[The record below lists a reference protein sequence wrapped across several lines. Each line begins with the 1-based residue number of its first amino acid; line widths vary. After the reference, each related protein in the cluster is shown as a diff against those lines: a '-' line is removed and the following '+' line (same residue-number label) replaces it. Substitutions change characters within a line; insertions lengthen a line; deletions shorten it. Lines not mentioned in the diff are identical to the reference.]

1 MYAYKLDEFA
11 QQAGRLDC
19 AIIVP
24 ILNEAAN
31 IQPLIEKI
39 GTVLTGYDAEI
50 IFVDDGST
58 DGSLEILE
66 SIAAANRSIRVI
78 RRIGRRGLSSAV
90 VEGFLSTVAPVVAV
104 MDGDLQHDESVLP
117 AMIAAL
123 QSGEA
128 DLAYGSRYAGGGSV
142 GDWAADRL
150 MISNVATRMAGSV
163 MKTPLSD
170 PMSGFF
176 AIRRELFLDIA
187 PRLSQAGY
195 KILLD
200 IVASHPEPIRVK
212 QVPYKFRTRTAGESK
227 LDSMVVL
234 EYVELL
240 LEKLVGRLVPVKL
253 LMFGAVGLVGTLV
266 HLALLWGALTGL
278 GASFAIAQ
286 GSATLG
292 AMTFNF
298 ALNNVFT
305 YRDRK
310 LTGWRWVTGWLSFC
324 AACGI
329 GAVANVGIGTLLY
342 TEAWSWWI
350 AGLAGAL
357 IGSVWNYA
365 ATSWLTW
372 RKR

>member
-1 MYAYKLDEFA
+1 M
-11 QQAGRLDC
+11 
-19 AIIVP
+19 
-24 ILNEAAN
+24 
-31 IQPLIEKI
+31 
-39 GTVLTGYDAEI
+39 
-50 IFVDDGST
+50 
-58 DGSLEILE
+58 
-66 SIAAANRSIRVI
+66 
-78 RRIGRRGLSSAV
+78 
-90 VEGFLSTVAPVVAV
+90 
-104 MDGDLQHDESVLP
+104 
-117 AMIAAL
+117 
-123 QSGEA
+123 
-128 DLAYGSRYAGGGSV
+128 
-142 GDWAADRL
+142 
-150 MISNVATRMAGSV
+150 
-163 MKTPLSD
+163 
-170 PMSGFF
+170 
-176 AIRRELFLDIA
+176 
-187 PRLSQAGY
+187 
-195 KILLD
+195 
-200 IVASHPEPIRVK
+200 K

>member
-176 AIRRELFLDIA
+176 RHPPRTVPRYRSAPVAGGVQDSARYRRL
-187 PRLSQAGY
+187 
-195 KILLD
+195 
-200 IVASHPEPIRVK
+200 ASR
-212 QVPYKFRTRTAGESK
+212 ADSGE
-227 LDSMVVL
+227 
-234 EYVELL
+234 
-240 LEKLVGRLVPVKL
+240 
-253 LMFGAVGLVGTLV
+253 
-266 HLALLWGALTGL
+266 
-278 GASFAIAQ
+278 
-286 GSATLG
+286 
-292 AMTFNF
+292 
-298 ALNNVFT
+298 
-305 YRDRK
+305 
-310 LTGWRWVTGWLSFC
+310 
-324 AACGI
+324 
-329 GAVANVGIGTLLY
+329 
-342 TEAWSWWI
+342 
-350 AGLAGAL
+350 AGAL
-357 IGSVWNYA
+357 
-365 ATSWLTW
+365 
-372 RKR
+372 